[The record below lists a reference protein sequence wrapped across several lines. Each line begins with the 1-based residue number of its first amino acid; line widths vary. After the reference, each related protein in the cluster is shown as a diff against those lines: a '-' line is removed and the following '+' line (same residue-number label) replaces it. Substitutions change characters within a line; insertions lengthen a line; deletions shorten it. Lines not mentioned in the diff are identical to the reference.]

1 MEGSAK
7 AFSLRPSSIAVD
19 TNYQAFVQPI
29 LGDIDKVSE
38 DNFEIMQTDNKIQ
51 QLEKAISLAKQQLS
65 DPVKMVP
72 VSKKP

>member
-1 MEGSAK
+1 M
-7 AFSLRPSSIAVD
+7 
-19 TNYQAFVQPI
+19 QPI

-65 DPVKMVP
+65 DPVQMVAA
-72 VSKKP
+72 